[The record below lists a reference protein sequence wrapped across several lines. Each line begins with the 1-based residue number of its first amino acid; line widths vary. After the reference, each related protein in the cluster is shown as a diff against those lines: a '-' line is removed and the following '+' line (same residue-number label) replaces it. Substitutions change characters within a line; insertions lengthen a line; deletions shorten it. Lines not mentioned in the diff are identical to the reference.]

1 MRQIYLATAFESAP
15 TERTTPVDVEAYRL
29 PPDPWAAFWF
39 RLSQSHGGEYL
50 TATFETLD
58 PDGPDHIRQSVL
70 QYQGREAQRV
80 TFEALAEADVKRTE
94 AA

>member
-1 MRQIYLATAFESAP
+1 MREVYLATAFESVP
-15 TERTTPVDVEAYRL
+15 TERATLVDVGTYRP
-29 PPDPWAAFWF
+29 PPDPWAAFWS

-58 PDGPDHIRQSVL
+58 PDGQDHIRQSVL
-70 QYQGREAQRV
+70 QYQGWEAQRE
-80 TFEALAEADVKRTE
+80 TFEPLAEAEVKRTE

>member
-1 MRQIYLATAFESAP
+1 MREIYLVTAFKSGP
-15 TERTTPVDVEAYRL
+15 TERTTLVDVDTYWL

-58 PDGPDHIRQSVL
+58 PDGQDHIRQSVL
-70 QYQGREAQRV
+70 QYQGWEAQRV
-80 TFEALAEADVKRTE
+80 TFEALAKADVKRTE